1 MLGVLF
7 NSYTCDCD
15 DGFVVAGPSDYT
27 SEPDTLEFAAC
38 SRRSCASIAIENDNQ
53 LEGNEFFYIQMF
65 SLNSTVT
72 IDTSRTK
79 IEINDDRDGTYYSMI
94 SFKIRKLST
103 LYYNYVDIKVDKI
116 VCLYTYRKH

>member
-1 MLGVLF
+1 M
-7 NSYTCDCD
+7 
-15 DGFVVAGPSDYT
+15 
-27 SEPDTLEFAAC
+27 EFAAC

-72 IDTSRTK
+72 IDTSMTK

-94 SFKIRKLST
+94 SFKIRKLSA

-116 VCLYTYRKH
+116 VCL